1 MNALLIII
9 GLALLFYFM
18 HRVHGEVGGCGT
30 EHGDSKE
37 APRSGEKRAST
48 AGSPSQ
54 TSGHGGRNMS
64 AVIVIALLLLLPLML
79 LHGVIPPGSRLHQFL
94 FWAALLLPILCF
106 PIVWKAGTLRRSK
119 ATSPETDAVRKDREA
134 QQRNERRKI
143 FGQLEQ
149 RVSQEMEID
158 AMRYEDDLVSFEG
171 RLRGD
176 SEAIY
181 PRLKKIFAEVNLTP
195 RLLEGESDR
204 SIVIATPV
212 SIEEAKPDPQH
223 FGVPLL
229 LFTATLLTTTWVGA
243 LQEGVNLLEEP
254 ERFAIGL
261 PYSLAL
267 MAILL
272 IHELGHYVAGRLHG
286 VKVTLPYFIPVP
298 MGLGTFGAFI
308 QIRSV
313 IPDRRKL
320 FDVGAAG
327 PLAGLA
333 IALPA
338 LYFGLK
344 GTAAAPSGAGVS
356 LSSSMLLSW
365 VYSLANGEPVGP
377 DHVIMLSPLAFAG
390 WLGVLVTVLNLI
402 PVGQL
407 DGGHVAYALLGRR
420 HAETLGWV
428 AIFLLLA
435 LGIFYW
441 SGWLTWAFLI
451 FIVGAAKHEPALN
464 ELAALGWRR
473 RAVGI
478 FTFVLLF
485 LIMTPVPHRFME
497 ALGIM
502 SPYIPGPVGPML

>member
-1 MNALLIII
+1 MD
-9 GLALLFYFM
+9 
-18 HRVHGEVGGCGT
+18 
-30 EHGDSKE
+30 HGD
-37 APRSGEKRAST
+37 KRGARRREGGKVPASD
-48 AGSPSQ
+48 SSSQ
-54 TSGHGGRNMS
+54 HTGHGGPSMT
-64 AVIVIALLLLLPLML
+64 AVIVITLLLLLPLML
-79 LHGVIPPGSRLHQFL
+79 LHGVIPPGSSFHQLL

-106 PIVWKAGTLRRSK
+106 PIVWKTGTLRE
-119 ATSPETDAVRKDREA
+119 TLEVSPEREAAQKDREA
-134 QQRNERRKI
+134 EQRNERRKI
-143 FGQLEQ
+143 FGLLEQ

-176 SEAIY
+176 SEATY
-181 PRLKKIFAEVNLTP
+181 PRLKKIFAEVNRTP
-195 RLLEGESDR
+195 RLLEGEGGR
-204 SIVIATPV
+204 SVVVATPV
-212 SIEEAKPDPQH
+212 SFEETKPDAQH

-229 LFTATLLTTTWVGA
+229 LFALTLLTTTWVGA
-243 LQEGVNLLEEP
+243 LQQGVNLLEEP
-254 ERFAIGL
+254 GSFAIGL

-267 MAILL
+267 MAILV

-286 VKVTLPYFIPVP
+286 VKVTLPYFIPIP
-298 MGLGTFGAFI
+298 MGLGTFGALI
-308 QIRSV
+308 QIRSL

-327 PLAGLA
+327 PLAGLTV
-333 IALPA
+333 ALPA
-338 LYFGLK
+338 LYFGLR

-377 DHVIMLSPLAFAG
+377 EHVIMLSPLAFAG
-390 WLGVLVTVLNLI
+390 WLGVLVTGLNLI

-441 SGWLTWAFLI
+441 SGWLTWAILI
-451 FIVGAAKHEPALN
+451 FFVGAAKHEPALN
-464 ELAALGWRR
+464 ELAALGWHR
-473 RAVGI
+473 RAIGL

-485 LIMTPVPHRFME
+485 LIMAPVPHRFME

>member
-1 MNALLIII
+1 MD
-9 GLALLFYFM
+9 
-18 HRVHGEVGGCGT
+18 
-30 EHGDSKE
+30 HGDKSGARRRERGK
-37 APRSGEKRAST
+37 APASD
-48 AGSPSQ
+48 SPGQ
-54 TSGHGGRNMS
+54 HGGRNIS

-79 LHGVIPPGSRLHQFL
+79 LHGVIPPGSAFHQVL
-94 FWAALLLPILCF
+94 FWAALLLPILCL
-106 PIVWKAGTLRRSK
+106 PIVWKAEALRQSK
-119 ATSPETDAVRKDREA
+119 AISPKTEAAREA
-134 QQRNERRKI
+134 RDAEQRNERRKI

-149 RVSQEMEID
+149 HLSKEMEID

-171 RLRGD
+171 RLRSD
-176 SEAIY
+176 SEAAY
-181 PRLKKIFAEVNLTP
+181 PRLTKMFAEVNRTP
-195 RLLEGESDR
+195 RLLEGEGGR
-204 SIVIATPV
+204 SVVVGVPISPD
-212 SIEEAKPDPQH
+212 EAKVVRQS

-229 LFTATLLTTTWVGA
+229 LFAATLVTTTWVGA
-243 LQEGVNLLEEP
+243 LQQGVNLLDEP
-254 ERFAIGL
+254 ERVAIGL

-267 MAILL
+267 MAILV

-298 MGLGTFGAFI
+298 FGLGTFGAFI
-308 QIRSV
+308 QIRSL

-333 IALPA
+333 ITLPA
-338 LYFGLK
+338 LYFGLR
-344 GTAAAPSGAGVS
+344 GTAAAPAGAGVS
-356 LSSSMLLSW
+356 LSSSMILSW

-377 DHVIMLSPLAFAG
+377 EHVIMLSPLAFAG
-390 WLGVLVTVLNLI
+390 WLGVLVTGLNLI

-441 SGWLTWAFLI
+441 SGWLTWAILI
-451 FIVGAAKHEPALN
+451 FFVGAAKHEPALN

-473 RAVGI
+473 RAIGV

-485 LIMTPVPHRFME
+485 LIMAPVPHRFME